1 MKQLK
6 CLRIACAIIVACF
19 IMTGCR
25 TITAFDSISFQR
37 CSMLK
42 ARILVLMDH
51 AVEPYEK
58 YTDKVDS
65 LMVESLAIY
74 AMDKA
79 REKNE
84 NTSRQW
90 YLMLGNKTAILTGF
104 FNLWKQKKYLP
115 DVFIDEAKSKVSDGF
130 DEILKLENAKLKN

>member
-1 MKQLK
+1 MKQQK
-6 CLRIACAIIVACF
+6 KLRIVCVVIAACL

-25 TITAFDSISFQR
+25 TISAFDSVSFQR
-37 CSMLK
+37 SSVLK

-51 AVEPYEK
+51 AGEPYEK

-74 AMDKA
+74 ALDKA
-79 REKNE
+79 RERNE
-84 NTSRQW
+84 NTTHQW

-104 FNLWKQKKYLP
+104 FYVWKQKKILP
-115 DVFIDEAKSKVSDGF
+115 EVFIDEAKSKVSDGF
-130 DEILKLENAKLKN
+130 DEILKLENAKLKS